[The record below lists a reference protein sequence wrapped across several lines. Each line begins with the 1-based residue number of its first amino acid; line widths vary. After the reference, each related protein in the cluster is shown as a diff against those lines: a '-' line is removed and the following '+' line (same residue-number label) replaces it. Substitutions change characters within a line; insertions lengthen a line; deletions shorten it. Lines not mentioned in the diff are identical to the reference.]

1 LVRCKCMSLPNLMS
15 KEQVLPEFLSH
26 GTLTSKSAL
35 KSIEQATIEMSKLLT
50 DPDYRMMRRRN
61 LQSLA
66 LQFAKPGASNAS
78 ARFIMSKL
86 MKSDEG
92 TLPMDSDVAGENAEY
107 PRAAA

>member
-1 LVRCKCMSLPNLMS
+1 
-15 KEQVLPEFLSH
+15 
-26 GTLTSKSAL
+26 
-35 KSIEQATIEMSKLLT
+35 
-50 DPDYRMMRRRN
+50 MMRRRN

-66 LQFAKPGASNAS
+66 QQFAKPGASNAS

-92 TLPMDSDVAGENAEY
+92 TLPIDVDVASGNAIY